1 MTGQGVSDA
10 RPALIRSWQGDVIQ
24 TVAGFR
30 MLEQSWEAHHR
41 GKGVFAGNRN
51 QDRLLRI
58 DDGRGNLCGCEAV
71 GYVSP
76 APAQVADT

>member
-41 GKGVFAGNRN
+41 GEGVFAGSRN
-51 QDRLLRI
+51 QDRLQ
-58 DDGRGNLCGCEAV
+58 G
-71 GYVSP
+71 
-76 APAQVADT
+76 